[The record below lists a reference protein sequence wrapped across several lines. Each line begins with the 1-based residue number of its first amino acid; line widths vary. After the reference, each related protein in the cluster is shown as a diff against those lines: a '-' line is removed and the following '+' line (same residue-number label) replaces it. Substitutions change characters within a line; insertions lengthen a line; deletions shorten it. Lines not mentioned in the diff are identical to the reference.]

1 MSKLAD
7 ELLAIAK
14 GSSGASLKARTHA
27 ETVATLRRAAAV
39 LEQKD
44 AALRVAAAMLDIEA
58 RTHREAFRAK
68 AAEAVERC
76 IENTRSALEDK

>member
-27 ETVATLRRAAAV
+27 ETVATLRRAAA
-39 LEQKD
+39 LEKKD

>member
-1 MSKLAD
+1 MSTLAD
-7 ELLAIAK
+7 KLLAIAK
-14 GSSGASLKARTHA
+14 GSSGTSLKVRTHA
-27 ETVATLRRAAAV
+27 ETVATLSSA
-39 LEQKD
+39 
-44 AALRVAAAMLDIEA
+44 AAAMLDIEA

>member
-39 LEQKD
+39 LEQK
-44 AALRVAAAMLDIEA
+44 
-58 RTHREAFRAK
+58 

-76 IENTRSALEDK
+76 IENTRSALEYK

>member
-27 ETVATLRRAAAV
+27 ETVATLRRAAA
-39 LEQKD
+39 LEKKD

-58 RTHREAFRAK
+58 RTHRVAFRAM